1 MTRSIDSNTKSGNNF
16 WASKL
21 VLSYPLWKGNLSV
34 GGEYSYNHRT
44 DAYTFQATDAVPVKS
59 TDTEIN
65 EKSSAIFLEYG
76 RQFGKL
82 YAQAGL
88 RYEHLTNDY
97 FNFGVK
103 EDEVAGKVYGHVQQ
117 CAGNV
122 ALIAGAAVRKAEQYA
137 EIDGDAESDYVRK
150 E

>member
-1 MTRSIDSNTKSGNNF
+1 MAGAGADCHAGPQEQEH
-16 WASKL
+16 AAD
-21 VLSYPLWKGNLSV
+21 V
-34 GGEYSYNHRT
+34 GPYDGQHFF
-44 DAYTFQATDAVPVKS
+44 DAGVFPDAVV
-59 TDTEIN
+59 EF
-65 EKSSAIFLEYG
+65 E
-76 RQFGKL
+76 
-82 YAQAGL
+82 
-88 RYEHLTNDY
+88 
-97 FNFGVK
+97 GVK